1 MSRILDI
8 IQAPDMR
15 SDDLVVRVPQNGWGD
30 IRLGSQLVVGE
41 SQNAVFFRDGKALD
55 TFTAGRHTLT
65 TYNVPLLINVLG
77 KLFDGESP
85 FKASVYFVNMIDML
99 DKKWGTTQPI
109 ALRDPDLGMVRLR
122 AFGAYS
128 FRVMDA
134 QRFVNQ
140 IVGQRGLYSASEIT
154 NWLRGQVVAA
164 LTDLLGETKAG
175 LFDLPALI
183 NELSVAL
190 KAKLSDQFEM
200 VGIQLKQIFIESIS
214 APEETLKAI
223 DERAAMGAIGDM
235 KAYLQFKAALAMGD
249 AAKASGQGG
258 GGSMS
263 EGVGLGAGI
272 GMGAGLGSMIA
283 QAMAGA
289 QQQAPAPA
297 AAPAAA
303 TPATP
308 QTAAD
313 IQTLLDNLDM
323 RLANGELSESLYEK
337 LTAKWQKR
345 LDDMTEA
352 S

>member
-1 MSRILDI
+1 MVRIFDI

-15 SDDLVVRVPQNGWGD
+15 ADDLVLRVPQTGWGD

-65 TYNVPLLINVLG
+65 TANIPLLINLLG
-77 KLFDGESP
+77 MAFDGESP

-99 DKKWGTTQPI
+99 DQKWGTTQPI

-128 FRVMDA
+128 FKVADA
-134 QRFVNQ
+134 QRFVAQ
-140 IVGQRGLYSASEIT
+140 IVGQRGLYSTSEIT
-154 NWLRGQVVAA
+154 NWLRGQIVSM

-175 LFDLPALI
+175 LFDLPSLME
-183 NELSVAL
+183 ELGVAL
-190 KAKLSDQFEM
+190 KAKISDRFDQ
-200 VGIQLKQIFIESIS
+200 VGLQLKQIFIESIS

-235 KAYLQFKAALAMGD
+235 QKYLQFKAALAMGD
-249 AAKASGQGG
+249 AAKASGEGG
-258 GGSMS
+258 GGGMS
-263 EGVGLGAGI
+263 EGLGLGAGI
-272 GMGAGLGSMIA
+272 GMGAGLGGMIA

-289 QQQAPAPA
+289 QQQQPQQPQQA
-297 AAPAAA
+297 AAPA
-303 TPATP
+303 TPTTKAE
-308 QTAAD
+308 
-313 IQTLLDNLDM
+313 IQGMLDNLDM
-323 RLANGELSESLYEK
+323 RLANGEISESLYEK

-345 LDDMTEA
+345 LDEMG
-352 S
+352 

>member
-1 MSRILDI
+1 MVRIFDI

-15 SDDLVVRVPQNGWGD
+15 PDDLVLRVPQTGWGD
-30 IRLGSQLVVGE
+30 IRLGSQLIVGE

-65 TYNVPLLINVLG
+65 TANIPLLINLLG
-77 KLFDGESP
+77 KAFSGESP

-99 DKKWGTTQPI
+99 DQKWGTTQPI

-128 FRVMDA
+128 FKVADA
-134 QRFVNQ
+134 QRFVAQ
-140 IVGQRGLYSASEIT
+140 IVGQRGLYSTSEIT
-154 NWLRGQVVAA
+154 NWLRGQIVSM

-175 LFDLPALI
+175 LFDLPSLME
-183 NELSVAL
+183 ELGVAL
-190 KAKLSDQFEM
+190 KAKIADRFEQ
-200 VGIQLKQIFIESIS
+200 VGLQLKQIFIESIS

-235 KAYLQFKAALAMGD
+235 QKYLQFKAALAMGD

-258 GGSMS
+258 GGMS

-272 GMGAGLGSMIA
+272 GMGAGLGGMIA
-283 QAMAGA
+283 QAMSGA
-289 QQQAPAPA
+289 QQPQQPAQPQQA
-297 AAPAAA
+297 AAPA
-303 TPATP
+303 TPTTKAE
-308 QTAAD
+308 
-313 IQTLLDNLDM
+313 IQAMLDNLDM
-323 RLANGELSESLYEK
+323 RLANGEISESIYEK

-345 LDDMTEA
+345 LDEM

>member
-1 MSRILDI
+1 MARIFDI
-8 IQAPDMR
+8 IQAADMR
-15 SDDLVVRVPQNGWGD
+15 SDDMVLRVPQNGWGD

-65 TYNVPLLINVLG
+65 TANVPLLINLLG

-99 DKKWGTTQPI
+99 DKKWGTTQPV

-128 FRVMDA
+128 FRIMDA

-154 NWLRGQVVAA
+154 NWLRGQIVSS

-175 LFDLPALI
+175 LFDLPSLI
-183 NELSVAL
+183 DELSVAL
-190 KAKLSDQFEM
+190 KAKLSDHFEQ

-258 GGSMS
+258 GSMS

-289 QQQAPAPA
+289 QQTTPATP
-297 AAPAAA
+297 AAPAA
-303 TPATP
+303 PATP
-308 QTAAD
+308 KTAAD
-313 IQTLLDNLDM
+313 IQALMDNLDM
-323 RLANGELSESLYEK
+323 RLANGEISESLYEK
-337 LTAKWQKR
+337 LSAKWQKR
-345 LDDMTEA
+345 LDDM